1 METLIALISG
11 VAIAGAT
18 FLFKKLSAEVFLSKY
33 GKTIEVV
40 FSVLDPLAG
49 DLINGYD
56 ESDVQKAIEL
66 VVTRVSDSDLS
77 NEDALAITQFVV
89 EKFNPM
95 VASSKHLDPSTPEG
109 KATIELSG
117 ALKSMTDGVTFEEV
131 AEVARKASALV

>member
-1 METLIALISG
+1 M
-11 VAIAGAT
+11 
-18 FLFKKLSAEVFLSKY
+18 SAEIFLSRY

-77 NEDALAITQFVV
+77 NEDAMAITKFVV

-95 VASSKHLDPSTPEG
+95 IASSKHLDPSTPEG
-109 KATIELSG
+109 QATIELSG
-117 ALKSMTDGVTFEEV
+117 SLKSLSDGVTFEEV
-131 AEVARKASALV
+131 ADVARKASALV

>member
-1 METLIALISG
+1 METIVALISG
-11 VAIAGAT
+11 AAIAGIT

-40 FSVLDPLAG
+40 FNVLDPLAG
-49 DLINGYD
+49 DLINGYE

-77 NEDALAITQFVV
+77 NEDAMAITKFVV

-95 VASSKHLDPSTPEG
+95 IASSKSLDPNSPEG
-109 KATIELSG
+109 QATIELSG
-117 ALKSMTDGVTFEEV
+117 SLKSLADGVTFEEV
-131 AEVARKASALV
+131 TEIARKASALV

>member
-1 METLIALISG
+1 METIAALLSG
-11 VAIAGAT
+11 AAIASLT
-18 FLFKKLSAEVFLSKY
+18 FLFKKLSAEVFFSKY

-40 FSVLDPLAG
+40 FQVLDPLAG
-49 DLINGYD
+49 DLINGYN

-77 NEDALAITQFVV
+77 NEDALAITQFVI

-95 VASSKHLDPSTPEG
+95 IASSKALDPGTPEG

-117 ALKSMTDGVTFEEV
+117 SLKSLADGVTFEELS
-131 AEVARKASALV
+131 EVAQKASALV

>member
-1 METLIALISG
+1 
-11 VAIAGAT
+11 
-18 FLFKKLSAEVFLSKY
+18 
-33 GKTIEVV
+33 VV
-40 FSVLDPLAG
+40 FNVLDPLAG

-77 NEDALAITQFVV
+77 NEDAMAITKFVV

-95 VASSKHLDPSTPEG
+95 IASSKHLDPSTPEG
-109 KATIELSG
+109 QATIELSG
-117 ALKSMTDGVTFEEV
+117 SLKSLSDGVTFEEV